1 METIVARDLFVKL
14 TDPTGKHKPVINQHR
29 VWDAERF
36 IAAQVAQH
44 DGEKTKPED
53 VRLVTVSSAEE
64 YAAARREFN
73 DSPEA

>member
-14 TDPTGKHKPVINQHR
+14 TDPTGAKKPVINQHR

-64 YAAARREFN
+64 YAAARH
-73 DSPEA
+73 A

>member
-14 TDPTGKHKPVINQHR
+14 TDPTGKQKPVINQHR

-53 VRLVTVSSAEE
+53 IRLVTVSSAEE
-64 YAAARREFN
+64 YAAARR
-73 DSPEA
+73 A

>member
-14 TDPTGKHKPVINQHR
+14 TDLTGKQKPVINQHR

-64 YAAARREFN
+64 YAAARR
-73 DSPEA
+73 A

>member
-14 TDPTGKHKPVINQHR
+14 TDPSGAKKPVINQHR

-53 VRLVTVSSAEE
+53 VRLVTMSSAEE
-64 YAAARREFN
+64 YVAARR
-73 DSPEA
+73 A

>member
-14 TDPTGKHKPVINQHR
+14 TDPAGKKKPVINQHR

-53 VRLVTVSSAEE
+53 VRLVTVSSAAE
-64 YAAARREFN
+64 YAAARR
-73 DSPEA
+73 A

>member
-14 TDPTGKHKPVINQHR
+14 TDPTGKQKPVINQHR

-44 DGEKTKPED
+44 DGEKTKPQD

-64 YAAARREFN
+64 YAAARK
-73 DSPEA
+73 S

>member
-14 TDPTGKHKPVINQHR
+14 TDPTGKQKPVINQHR

-53 VRLVTVSSAEE
+53 VRLVTVSSAAE
-64 YAAARREFN
+64 YAAARK
-73 DSPEA
+73 S

>member
-14 TDPTGKHKPVINQHR
+14 TDPTGKQKPVINQHR
-29 VWDAERF
+29 VWDAKRF

-64 YAAARREFN
+64 YAAARR
-73 DSPEA
+73 A